1 MKKIYN
7 SPEIEIL
14 EISVESI
21 MVTTS
26 PETDEGRG
34 NDVDGTANEYR
45 GDWEN
50 IWGNM

>member
-1 MKKIYN
+1 
-7 SPEIEIL
+7 
-14 EISVESI
+14 

-26 PETDEGRG
+26 PVTAPDDEDGEGRG
-34 NDVDGTANEYR
+34 NDVDGIANEYR

>member
-7 SPEIEIL
+7 TPIAEFVELKLNPVMNNMSLPE
-14 EISVESI
+14 
-21 MVTTS
+21 
-26 PETDEGRG
+26 EGRG
-34 NDVDGTANEYR
+34 DAEDQGTGGYR